1 MEKENVGNG
10 KLEKLRE
17 REAAVKAAI
26 AALKVTQQKRKEKDD
41 ARLFAIV
48 GGALVCYATQSPDF
62 KTMLRQVLTNA
73 VTDERARQFLAARG
87 WL

>member
-1 MEKENVGNG
+1 MNNSNDVNP
-10 KLEKLRE
+10 KLEALRK
-17 REAAVKAAI
+17 REAALKAAI
-26 AALKVTQQKRKEKDD
+26 AAENVRQQKRKEKDD

-48 GGALVCYATQSPDF
+48 GEALVSYGAQSPDF
-62 KTMLRQVLTNA
+62 KTMLQQVLATA